1 MARWV
6 LLGLLLGLAACDGGA
21 AGPATPA
28 AHTNPDGRIMTA
40 DQGANTVSVID
51 VATNSVIGT
60 VPTGASPHHVVG
72 TPDGREFWVTLF
84 KENRMQVFDSAT
96 LKEIGSVDLGGSS
109 DDLTFAPDGKRL
121 YASMGQANM
130 VAVIDPVARKLLTK
144 IAVGRIPHGIK
155 VRPDGAELYVTNT
168 ADNTL
173 SILTLQP
180 EPKLAIAFRVGAD
193 PFEVTFDS
201 DGKTAY
207 ISNFLGDSVSM
218 IDTAARQIKGTIK
231 SGKQPAMLAFV
242 PGLGGTLLWIANTG
256 TQEVWAVDPAT
267 RKLVQRIPAG
277 GGAHGV
283 VPTPAGK
290 VYITNTNDNT
300 VTVVT
305 AADGK
310 VLATLNVGTNPNGL
324 SFVPNP

>member
-1 MARWV
+1 MPALLIMA
-6 LLGLLLGLAACDGGA
+6 LAACDS
-21 AGPATPA
+21 GPAAPVTTA
-28 AHTNPDGRIMTA
+28 AHTSPDGRIMTA
-40 DQGANTVSVID
+40 DQGANSVSVID

-72 TPDGREFWVTLF
+72 TPDRREFWVTLF
-84 KENRMQVFDSAT
+84 KENRLQVFDSAT
-96 LKEIGSVDLGGSS
+96 LHEIGSVDLGGSS

-121 YASMGQANM
+121 YVSMGQDNM
-130 VAVIDPVARKLLTK
+130 VAVIDPGARKLLTK
-144 IAVGRIPHGIK
+144 IPVGRIPHGIK
-155 VRPDGAELYVTNT
+155 VRPDGQELYVTNT

-173 SILTLQP
+173 SILTLTP
-180 EPKLAIAFRVGAD
+180 EPKLAISFRVGAD
-193 PFEVTFDS
+193 PFEVTFAG

-218 IDTAARQIKGTIK
+218 IDTATRQITGTIR

-242 PGLGGTLLWIANTG
+242 PGLGGTLLWVANTG
-256 TQEVWAVDPAT
+256 TQEVWAVDPTT
-267 RKLVQRIPAG
+267 RKLIQRIKAG
-277 GGAHGV
+277 GGTHGV

-290 VYITNTNDNT
+290 VYVTNTNDNT
-300 VTVVT
+300 VTVIQ
-305 AADGK
+305 ASDGK